1 MEILRKET
9 YVKMIENAV
18 GTRLFNSLM
27 VREDGA
33 VRDLLN
39 DGEYSCAI
47 FTSGVLLLNQKVA
60 RTRTTV
66 TNLEADLL
74 ASDQFSQI
82 PVGSEVQ
89 PGDVVLWEKVRY
101 EDGSENRHIGFA
113 VSQAEAVSTNYVQ
126 KCVVRHPLLTN
137 IENTGEVRKIER
149 IFRPVFQ

>member
-9 YVKMIENAV
+9 YIKMIENAV
-18 GTRLFNSLM
+18 GTRLFNSLI
-27 VREDGA
+27 VKEQDT

-39 DGEYSCAI
+39 DGEYSCAV
-47 FTSGVLLLNQKVA
+47 FTSSVLLLNQKAA

-66 TNLEADLL
+66 NNLETDLL
-74 ASDQFSQI
+74 ASDQFQQVS
-82 PVGSEVQ
+82 VGSAVQ
-89 PGDVVLWEKVRY
+89 AGDVVLWEKVRY

-113 VSQAEAVSTNYVQ
+113 LSDSEAVSTNYIQ

-149 IFRPVFQ
+149 IFRPSF